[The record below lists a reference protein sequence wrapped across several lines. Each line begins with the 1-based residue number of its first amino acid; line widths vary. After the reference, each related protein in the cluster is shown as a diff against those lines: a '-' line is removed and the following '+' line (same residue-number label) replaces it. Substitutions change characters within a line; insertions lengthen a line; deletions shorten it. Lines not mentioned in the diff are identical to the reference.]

1 MTIFKNIYSFLFE
14 KQVQILHLLAG
25 WWLRGRSWAA
35 GGAEASSGFSLWVQA
50 TLHLGCLP
58 LFSQTHSQEAGLEVE
73 PDLNQQLCGIQ
84 VDRQRLNLLAVA
96 LTLKL
101 LFLFHWKITICN
113 DWQIRTIN
121 ISFTSNMYLSFALK
135 IDCLI

>member
-1 MTIFKNIYSFLFE
+1 M
-14 KQVQILHLLAG
+14 AG
-25 WWLRGRSWAA
+25 VGLQGGRSFFRVFLMGA
-35 GGAEASSGFSLWVQA
+35 GTPAFGLSSTVFS
-50 TLHLGCLP
+50 
-58 LFSQTHSQEAGLEVE
+58 HSQEAGLEVE
-73 PDLNQQLCGIQ
+73 QPDLNQQLCGIQ